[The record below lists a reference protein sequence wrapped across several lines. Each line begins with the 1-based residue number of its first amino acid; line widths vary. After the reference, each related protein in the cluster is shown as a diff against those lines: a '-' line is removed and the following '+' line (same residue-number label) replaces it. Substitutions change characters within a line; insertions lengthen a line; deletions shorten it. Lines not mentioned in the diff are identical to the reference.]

1 MIFCFLIIRAVAQR
15 LLTKSSRSRKIS
27 WQGFVEREAK
37 WKHSV
42 NTNAFYKIALILV
55 GGGFMFEVLNTF
67 KENDKEGF

>member
-1 MIFCFLIIRAVAQR
+1 MIRAIAQR
-15 LLTKSSRSRKIS
+15 PLTKSSRSRKIS

-42 NTNAFYKIALILV
+42 NTNAFHKIALILV
-55 GGGFMFEVLNTF
+55 VGGFKFDVLNTF